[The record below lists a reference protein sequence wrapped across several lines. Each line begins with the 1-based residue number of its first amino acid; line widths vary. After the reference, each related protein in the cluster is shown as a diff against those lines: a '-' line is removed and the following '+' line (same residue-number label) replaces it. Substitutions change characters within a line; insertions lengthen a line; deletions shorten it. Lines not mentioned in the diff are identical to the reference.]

1 MVKAILIDEF
11 KCDGCGVCVEACH
24 EGALAIING
33 KAKMVR
39 EDFCDGL
46 GDCLPVC
53 PRGAIS
59 FIEACSCQG
68 QDAPVIIMP
77 GVSQPNSTPKA
88 LGLIDMNEA
97 GCGELRQWPIK
108 IGLVS
113 AVSPIFKGADML
125 LASDCS
131 AFAYSKI
138 HEDFIKGRAVVTFC
152 PKFDGGHREKLI
164 EILSKNDPKSLTVV
178 RMTVNCCSLDSVA
191 RDALNRSGKNIPLR
205 VLVIDQRGSIREG
218 GQRLQRCDNI

>member
-1 MVKAILIDEF
+1 MVKAIVIDEF
-11 KCDGCGVCVEACH
+11 KCDGCGLCVEACH
-24 EGALAIING
+24 EGALAIVNG
-33 KAKMVR
+33 KAKMIR

-46 GDCLPVC
+46 GDCLPAC

-68 QDAPVIIMP
+68 QDAPVVIIP
-77 GVSQPNSTPKA
+77 GDMRPNSMPKA
-88 LGLIDMNEA
+88 LGLIDMSEA

-108 IGLVS
+108 IRLVS
-113 AVSPIFKGADML
+113 ATSPIFKGADIL

-138 HEDFIKGRAVVTFC
+138 HEGLIKGRAVVTFC
-152 PKFDGGHREKLI
+152 PKFDGEYREKLI
-164 EILSKNDPKSLTVV
+164 EILSKNDPKSLTVA

-191 RDALNRSGKNIPLR
+191 RDMVSSSGKNIPLR
-205 VLVIDQRGSIREG
+205 VLMIDQRGCIREG
-218 GQRLQRCDNI
+218 GQRLQ